1 MNGWTNMSTV
11 KFKFSDRLLLSI
23 DRRQSVSEAYDTLKL
38 AHSYSTLSDGVQ
50 GRVVGIDLSGDP
62 KVTSVTLYC

>member
-1 MNGWTNMSTV
+1 M
-11 KFKFSDRLLLSI
+11 LLSI

-62 KVTSVTLYC
+62 KVISVSLYC